1 MGRIKR
7 SFTLIEL
14 IIAVGVTALILPAVF
29 AIFFA
34 IIRQQLVLI
43 AYQTIKREGDSIQR
57 NIKNMLQQ
65 RAVYRTDGT
74 YSYLTSEEVCPLI
87 TTPTPTFSPDL
98 YMVDRDGQQI
108 HVFPTPTSTS
118 VTHVASASASKTYLL
133 SSDQV
138 SVTNMGFSCYRL
150 NEFTPPI
157 ITTSFTVQ
165 KSTYFKEISLSYLF
179 STRLRA
185 Y

>member
-1 MGRIKR
+1 MGKINR

-14 IIAVGVTALILPAVF
+14 IVAVGVTALILPAVF

-43 AYQTIKREGDSIQR
+43 AYQTIKQEGDSVQR
-57 NIKNMLQQ
+57 NIKNILQQ
-65 RAVYRTDGT
+65 RAVYMTDST
-74 YSYLTSEEVCPLI
+74 YSSLTSEEVCPFL
-87 TTPTPTFSPDL
+87 TTPTPTFAPDL
-98 YMVDRDGQQI
+98 YIVDREGQRI
-108 HVFPTPTSTS
+108 HLFPTPTSTS
-118 VTHVASASASKTYLL
+118 VTHVASASAAKTYLL

-138 SVTNMGFSCYRL
+138 SVSNMGFSCYRL

-157 ITTSFTVQ
+157 ITTSYTVQ
-165 KSTYFKEISLSYLF
+165 KSTYFKEISLPYRF
-179 STRLRA
+179 STRLRI

>member
-1 MGRIKR
+1 MGRINR

-34 IIRQQLVLI
+34 IIRQQLVLFS
-43 AYQTIKREGDSIQR
+43 YQTMKHEGDSIQR
-57 NIKNMLQQ
+57 TIKNILQQ
-65 RAVYRTDGT
+65 RAVYITDST
-74 YSYLTSEEVCPLI
+74 YSYLTSDAVCPLI
-87 TTPTPTFSPDL
+87 TTPTPTFAPHL
-98 YMVDRDGQQI
+98 YMIDRNGQRI

-118 VTHVASASASKTYLL
+118 VTYIASASATKTYLL

-138 SVTNMGFSCYRL
+138 SVSGMGFSCYRL
-150 NEFTPPI
+150 NEFTQPI
-157 ITTSFTVQ
+157 VTTSFTVQ
-165 KSTYFKEISLSYLF
+165 KSTYFKDISLPYLF
-179 STRLRA
+179 STRLRN